1 MDILNGI
8 KNFLSLINDNW
19 TTILVIVGLALALWK
34 KIESYSKLSTDK
46 KIEIAKK
53 QISENIL
60 KLITQAEKD
69 YAEWE
74 NAGSIKRSEVISE
87 IYKEYPILAK
97 VVNQEELVKW
107 IDEQID
113 NALPTLRDIIKQNEK
128 DKSEI
133 NTKINKIISPL
144 KRGLYKRRNSSLSVY
159 VSKRNESKVVL
170 YFYYEIIKY

>member
-19 TTILVIVGLALALWK
+19 TTILVIVGLALAVLK

-74 NAGSIKRSEVISE
+74 KAGSIKRSEVISE

-113 NALPTLRDIIKQNEK
+113 NALPTLRDIIKENEK

-133 NTKINKIISPL
+133 KQ
-144 KRGLYKRRNSSLSVY
+144 
-159 VSKRNESKVVL
+159 
-170 YFYYEIIKY
+170 

>member
-19 TTILVIVGLALALWK
+19 TSILVIIGLLLALWK

-74 NAGSIKRSEVISE
+74 KAGSIKRSEVISE

-113 NALPTLRDIIKQNEK
+113 NALPTLREIIKQNESTTNVAK
-128 DKSEI
+128 
-133 NTKINKIISPL
+133 
-144 KRGLYKRRNSSLSVY
+144 
-159 VSKRNESKVVL
+159 
-170 YFYYEIIKY
+170 

>member
-19 TTILVIVGLALALWK
+19 TTILVIIGLVLALWK

-74 NAGSIKRSEVISE
+74 KAGSIKRSEVISE

-128 DKSEI
+128 DKTDTE
-133 NTKINKIISPL
+133 K
-144 KRGLYKRRNSSLSVY
+144 
-159 VSKRNESKVVL
+159 
-170 YFYYEIIKY
+170 

>member
-46 KIEIAKK
+46 KIETAKK

-74 NAGSIKRSEVISE
+74 KAGSIKRSEVISE

-113 NALPTLRDIIKQNEK
+113 NALPTLRDIIKENEK
-128 DKSEI
+128 DTLDAGK
-133 NTKINKIISPL
+133 
-144 KRGLYKRRNSSLSVY
+144 
-159 VSKRNESKVVL
+159 
-170 YFYYEIIKY
+170 

>member
-19 TTILVIVGLALALWK
+19 TTILVIIGLALALWK

-74 NAGSIKRSEVISE
+74 KAGSIKRSEVISE
-87 IYKEYPILAK
+87 IYKEYPILTK

-128 DKSEI
+128 DTSDTGK
-133 NTKINKIISPL
+133 
-144 KRGLYKRRNSSLSVY
+144 
-159 VSKRNESKVVL
+159 
-170 YFYYEIIKY
+170 

>member
-113 NALPTLRDIIKQNEK
+113 NALPTLREIIKQNEK
-128 DKSEI
+128 EDV
-133 NTKINKIISPL
+133 TKNNV
-144 KRGLYKRRNSSLSVY
+144 R
-159 VSKRNESKVVL
+159 
-170 YFYYEIIKY
+170 

>member
-19 TTILVIVGLALALWK
+19 TTILVILGLALALWK

-74 NAGSIKRSEVISE
+74 KAGSIKCSEVISE

-128 DKSEI
+128 DTSDTGK
-133 NTKINKIISPL
+133 
-144 KRGLYKRRNSSLSVY
+144 
-159 VSKRNESKVVL
+159 
-170 YFYYEIIKY
+170 

>member
-19 TTILVIVGLALALWK
+19 TTILVIVGLALALCK

-74 NAGSIKRSEVISE
+74 KAGSIKRSEVISE

-128 DKSEI
+128 EDV
-133 NTKINKIISPL
+133 TKIM
-144 KRGLYKRRNSSLSVY
+144 
-159 VSKRNESKVVL
+159 
-170 YFYYEIIKY
+170 

>member
-34 KIESYSKLSTDK
+34 KIESYSKLSTNK

-74 NAGSIKRSEVISE
+74 KAGSIKRSEVISE

-128 DKSEI
+128 DTSDTGK
-133 NTKINKIISPL
+133 
-144 KRGLYKRRNSSLSVY
+144 
-159 VSKRNESKVVL
+159 
-170 YFYYEIIKY
+170 

>member
-19 TTILVIVGLALALWK
+19 TTILVIIGLDLALWK

-74 NAGSIKRSEVISE
+74 KAGSIKRSEVISE

-113 NALPTLRDIIKQNEK
+113 NALPTLRDIIKENEK
-128 DKSEI
+128 DKSD
-133 NTKINKIISPL
+133 TGK
-144 KRGLYKRRNSSLSVY
+144 
-159 VSKRNESKVVL
+159 
-170 YFYYEIIKY
+170 

>member
-19 TTILVIVGLALALWK
+19 TTILVIIGLALALLK

-60 KLITQAEKD
+60 KLITHAEKD

-74 NAGSIKRSEVISE
+74 KAGSIKRSEVISE

-113 NALPTLRDIIKQNEK
+113 NALPTLRDIIKENEK
-128 DKSEI
+128 DTLDAGK
-133 NTKINKIISPL
+133 
-144 KRGLYKRRNSSLSVY
+144 
-159 VSKRNESKVVL
+159 
-170 YFYYEIIKY
+170 

>member
-19 TTILVIVGLALALWK
+19 TTILVIIGLALALLK

-69 YAEWE
+69 YAECE
-74 NAGSIKRSEVISE
+74 NEEASASQL
-87 IYKEYPILAK
+87 IL
-97 VVNQEELVKW
+97 
-107 IDEQID
+107 
-113 NALPTLRDIIKQNEK
+113 
-128 DKSEI
+128 
-133 NTKINKIISPL
+133 
-144 KRGLYKRRNSSLSVY
+144 
-159 VSKRNESKVVL
+159 
-170 YFYYEIIKY
+170 

>member
-19 TTILVIVGLALALWK
+19 TTILVIIGLALALLK

-74 NAGSIKRSEVISE
+74 KAGSIKRSEVISE

-113 NALPTLRDIIKQNEK
+113 NALPTLREIIKQNESTTNVAK
-128 DKSEI
+128 
-133 NTKINKIISPL
+133 
-144 KRGLYKRRNSSLSVY
+144 
-159 VSKRNESKVVL
+159 
-170 YFYYEIIKY
+170 

>member
-74 NAGSIKRSEVISE
+74 KAGSIKRSEVISE

-113 NALPTLRDIIKQNEK
+113 NALPTLREIIKQNEK
-128 DKSEI
+128 DTLDAGK
-133 NTKINKIISPL
+133 
-144 KRGLYKRRNSSLSVY
+144 
-159 VSKRNESKVVL
+159 
-170 YFYYEIIKY
+170 

>member
-19 TTILVIVGLALALWK
+19 TTILVIIGLALALWK

-74 NAGSIKRSEVISE
+74 KAGSIKRSEVISE

-113 NALPTLRDIIKQNEK
+113 SALPELRKIIGANLENTANEK
-128 DKSEI
+128 
-133 NTKINKIISPL
+133 
-144 KRGLYKRRNSSLSVY
+144 
-159 VSKRNESKVVL
+159 
-170 YFYYEIIKY
+170 

>member
-1 MDILNGI
+1 MNILNGI
-8 KNFLSLINDNW
+8 QNFLQLINDNW
-19 TTILVIVGLALALWK
+19 TSILVIIGLLLALWK
-34 KIESYSKLSTDK
+34 KIELYSKLSTEK

-74 NAGSIKRSEVISE
+74 KAGSIKRSEVISE

-97 VVNQEELVKW
+97 VVNQDELIKW

-113 NALPTLRDIIKQNEK
+113 NALPILRDIIKQNEK
-128 DKSEI
+128 EDT
-133 NTKINKIISPL
+133 TKNNV
-144 KRGLYKRRNSSLSVY
+144 R
-159 VSKRNESKVVL
+159 
-170 YFYYEIIKY
+170 

>member
-19 TTILVIVGLALALWK
+19 TTILVIIGLALALWK

-60 KLITQAEKD
+60 KLITKAEKD

-74 NAGSIKRSEVISE
+74 KAGSIKRSEVISE

-113 NALPTLRDIIKQNEK
+113 NALPTLREIIKQNEK
-128 DKSEI
+128 DK
-133 NTKINKIISPL
+133 TDTGK
-144 KRGLYKRRNSSLSVY
+144 
-159 VSKRNESKVVL
+159 
-170 YFYYEIIKY
+170 

>member
-1 MDILNGI
+1 MNVLNGI
-8 KNFLSLINDNW
+8 QNFLQIINDNW
-19 TTILVIVGLALALWK
+19 TTILVIIGLALALLK

-74 NAGSIKRSEVISE
+74 KAGSIKRSEVISE

-97 VVNQEELVKW
+97 VVNQDELVKW

-133 NTKINKIISPL
+133 KQ
-144 KRGLYKRRNSSLSVY
+144 
-159 VSKRNESKVVL
+159 
-170 YFYYEIIKY
+170 

>member
-19 TTILVIVGLALALWK
+19 TTILVIIGLAVALWK

-74 NAGSIKRSEVISE
+74 KAGSIKRSEVISE

-128 DKSEI
+128 DKADTE
-133 NTKINKIISPL
+133 K
-144 KRGLYKRRNSSLSVY
+144 
-159 VSKRNESKVVL
+159 
-170 YFYYEIIKY
+170 

>member
-8 KNFLSLINDNW
+8 KNFLSFINVNW
-19 TTILVIVGLALALWK
+19 TTILVIIGLDLALWK

-74 NAGSIKRSEVISE
+74 KAGSIKRSEVISE
-87 IYKEYPILAK
+87 IYKEYPILSK

-113 NALPTLRDIIKQNEK
+113 NALPTLREIIKQNEK
-128 DKSEI
+128 DTLDTGK
-133 NTKINKIISPL
+133 
-144 KRGLYKRRNSSLSVY
+144 
-159 VSKRNESKVVL
+159 
-170 YFYYEIIKY
+170 

>member
-74 NAGSIKRSEVISE
+74 KAGSIKRSEVISE

-97 VVNQEELVKW
+97 VVNQDELIKW

-113 NALPTLRDIIKQNEK
+113 NALPTLREIIKQNESTTNVAK
-128 DKSEI
+128 
-133 NTKINKIISPL
+133 
-144 KRGLYKRRNSSLSVY
+144 
-159 VSKRNESKVVL
+159 
-170 YFYYEIIKY
+170 

>member
-19 TTILVIVGLALALWK
+19 TTILVIIGLALALWK
-34 KIESYSKLSTDK
+34 KIESYLKLSTDK

-74 NAGSIKRSEVISE
+74 KAGSIKRSEVISE

-128 DKSEI
+128 DTLDTGK
-133 NTKINKIISPL
+133 
-144 KRGLYKRRNSSLSVY
+144 
-159 VSKRNESKVVL
+159 
-170 YFYYEIIKY
+170 

>member
-8 KNFLSLINDNW
+8 KNFLSFINDNW

-74 NAGSIKRSEVISE
+74 KAGSIKRSEVISE

-113 NALPTLRDIIKQNEK
+113 NALPTLREIIKQNESTTNV
-128 DKSEI
+128 DK
-133 NTKINKIISPL
+133 
-144 KRGLYKRRNSSLSVY
+144 
-159 VSKRNESKVVL
+159 
-170 YFYYEIIKY
+170 

>member
-19 TTILVIVGLALALWK
+19 TTILVIVGLDLALWK
-34 KIESYSKLSTDK
+34 KIESYSKLSTDN

-74 NAGSIKRSEVISE
+74 KAGSIKRSEVISE

-113 NALPTLRDIIKQNEK
+113 NALPTLREIIKQNEK
-128 DKSEI
+128 EDV
-133 NTKINKIISPL
+133 TKNNV
-144 KRGLYKRRNSSLSVY
+144 R
-159 VSKRNESKVVL
+159 
-170 YFYYEIIKY
+170 

>member
-19 TTILVIVGLALALWK
+19 TTILVIIGLALALWK
-34 KIESYSKLSTDK
+34 KIESYLKLSTDK

-74 NAGSIKRSEVISE
+74 KAGNIKRSEVISE

-128 DKSEI
+128 DTSDTGK
-133 NTKINKIISPL
+133 
-144 KRGLYKRRNSSLSVY
+144 
-159 VSKRNESKVVL
+159 
-170 YFYYEIIKY
+170 

>member
-19 TTILVIVGLALALWK
+19 TTILVIIGLALALWK
-34 KIESYSKLSTDK
+34 KIESYSKLSTEK
-46 KIEIAKK
+46 KIEIAKQ

-74 NAGSIKRSEVISE
+74 KAGSIKRSEVISE

-97 VVNQEELVKW
+97 IVNQEELVKW

-128 DKSEI
+128 DKTDTE
-133 NTKINKIISPL
+133 K
-144 KRGLYKRRNSSLSVY
+144 
-159 VSKRNESKVVL
+159 
-170 YFYYEIIKY
+170 

>member
-74 NAGSIKRSEVISE
+74 KAGSIKRSEVISE

-113 NALPTLRDIIKQNEK
+113 NALPTLREIIKQNEK
-128 DKSEI
+128 EDV
-133 NTKINKIISPL
+133 TKNNV
-144 KRGLYKRRNSSLSVY
+144 R
-159 VSKRNESKVVL
+159 
-170 YFYYEIIKY
+170 

>member
-19 TTILVIVGLALALWK
+19 TTILVIVGLALALW
-34 KIESYSKLSTDK
+34 K

-113 NALPTLRDIIKQNEK
+113 NALPTLRDIIKENEK
-128 DKSEI
+128 DTLDAGK
-133 NTKINKIISPL
+133 
-144 KRGLYKRRNSSLSVY
+144 
-159 VSKRNESKVVL
+159 
-170 YFYYEIIKY
+170 

>member
-74 NAGSIKRSEVISE
+74 KAGSIKRSEVISE

-113 NALPTLRDIIKQNEK
+113 NALPTLRDIIKENEK
-128 DKSEI
+128 SDVTGK
-133 NTKINKIISPL
+133 
-144 KRGLYKRRNSSLSVY
+144 
-159 VSKRNESKVVL
+159 
-170 YFYYEIIKY
+170 

>member
-1 MDILNGI
+1 MNILNGI

-74 NAGSIKRSEVISE
+74 KAGSIKRSEVISE

-113 NALPTLRDIIKQNEK
+113 NALPTLREIIKQNE
-128 DKSEI
+128 STT
-133 NTKINKIISPL
+133 NVTK
-144 KRGLYKRRNSSLSVY
+144 
-159 VSKRNESKVVL
+159 
-170 YFYYEIIKY
+170 

>member
-60 KLITQAEKD
+60 KMITQAEKD

-74 NAGSIKRSEVISE
+74 KAGSIKRSEVISE

-113 NALPTLRDIIKQNEK
+113 NALPTLREIIKQNEK
-128 DKSEI
+128 DK
-133 NTKINKIISPL
+133 TDTGK
-144 KRGLYKRRNSSLSVY
+144 
-159 VSKRNESKVVL
+159 
-170 YFYYEIIKY
+170 

>member
-1 MDILNGI
+1 MYILNGI
-8 KNFLSLINDNW
+8 KNFLSFINDNW
-19 TTILVIVGLALALWK
+19 TTILVIIGLALALWK
-34 KIESYSKLSTDK
+34 KIESYSKFSTDK

-74 NAGSIKRSEVISE
+74 KAGSIKRSEVISE

-128 DKSEI
+128 DK
-133 NTKINKIISPL
+133 TDVGK
-144 KRGLYKRRNSSLSVY
+144 
-159 VSKRNESKVVL
+159 
-170 YFYYEIIKY
+170 

>member
-34 KIESYSKLSTDK
+34 KIESYSKLSTEK

-74 NAGSIKRSEVISE
+74 KAGSIKRSEVISE

-128 DKSEI
+128 DTSDAGK
-133 NTKINKIISPL
+133 
-144 KRGLYKRRNSSLSVY
+144 
-159 VSKRNESKVVL
+159 
-170 YFYYEIIKY
+170 

>member
-1 MDILNGI
+1 MNVLNGI
-8 KNFLSLINDNW
+8 QNFLQIINDNW
-19 TTILVIVGLALALWK
+19 TTILVIIGLTLALWK

-74 NAGSIKRSEVISE
+74 KAGSIKRSEVISE

-128 DKSEI
+128 DTSDTGK
-133 NTKINKIISPL
+133 
-144 KRGLYKRRNSSLSVY
+144 
-159 VSKRNESKVVL
+159 
-170 YFYYEIIKY
+170 

>member
-19 TTILVIVGLALALWK
+19 TTILVIVCLALALWK

-113 NALPTLRDIIKQNEK
+113 NALPTLRDIIKENEK
-128 DKSEI
+128 DTLDAGK
-133 NTKINKIISPL
+133 
-144 KRGLYKRRNSSLSVY
+144 
-159 VSKRNESKVVL
+159 
-170 YFYYEIIKY
+170 

>member
-8 KNFLSLINDNW
+8 KNFLSFINDNW

-74 NAGSIKRSEVISE
+74 KAGSIKRSEVISE

-128 DKSEI
+128 D
-133 NTKINKIISPL
+133 ISDTG
-144 KRGLYKRRNSSLSVY
+144 K
-159 VSKRNESKVVL
+159 
-170 YFYYEIIKY
+170 